1 MEVNR
6 MKLSK
11 SFTFLLGMMLLLS
24 FGTYAHASAID
35 FTDFSPPS
43 DGVTVKKLSQAEVDA
58 LMKRI
63 ILYEGPTRDINENNF
78 IAAQASGDVA
88 YVQFSELEKNE
99 VAKSNNTLV
108 LSKQSNVT
116 ITAVQWAD
124 SFTSLRSPDVLYILI
139 NEDFRDD
146 TLIVGTYT
154 HSNKS
159 VDIPNVP
166 KGKYYLMVLNKNSYT
181 VSGNANA
188 KRALLQ

>member
-1 MEVNR
+1 
-6 MKLSK
+6 
-11 SFTFLLGMMLLLS
+11 
-24 FGTYAHASAID
+24 
-35 FTDFSPPS
+35 
-43 DGVTVKKLSQAEVDA
+43 
-58 LMKRI
+58 MKRI

-78 IAAQASGDVA
+78 IATQASANVA

-99 VAKSNNTLV
+99 VAKLNNTLV